1 MHIETIKSTD
11 FNGVERTNDYYFN
24 LTKAEVMEMEMG
36 TTGGY
41 AEMLQQIIKAQD
53 TPSIIKIFKE
63 LILKAYGIKSPDG
76 LRFIKNDEIRE
87 EFSQTQAYSELF
99 MKLALDA
106 DAASKFVNGIMPA
119 DLANDLA
126 NKSAVLQ
133 KVN

>member
-11 FNGVERTNDYYFN
+11 YNGVERTNDYYFN

-63 LILKAYGIKSPDG
+63 LILKAYGVKSPDG
-76 LRFIKNDEIRE
+76 LRFIKNEDLRE
-87 EFSQTQAYSELF
+87 EFSQTEAYSELF

-119 DLANDLA
+119 GLADELA

>member
-53 TPSIIKIFKE
+53 TPAIIKIFKE
-63 LILKAYGIKSPDG
+63 LILKAYGVKSPDG
-76 LRFIKNDEIRE
+76 LRFIKNDEVRE

-119 DLANDLA
+119 DLANDIA
-126 NKSAVLQ
+126 NKSAALQ